1 MNEILLRIT
10 HFKRIQAWA
19 WQFIPVIL
27 ALNRGRQGDGEFEA
41 SEGYRVS

>member
-19 WQFIPVIL
+19 WQFTPVIL